1 MEIEN
6 LRGHKNCVGTHFI
19 VPTHIKLTCKLG
31 PEVNILLLNK
41 KKKSQKDNVPEK
53 TSNLIP
59 VTG

>member
-6 LRGHKNCVGTHFI
+6 LRGHKICVGTHFI

-41 KKKSQKDNVPEK
+41 KKSQKNNAPEK